1 MSTQAS
7 KIQLGNEVQ
16 GQLNVVGF
24 DSSFDSNL
32 ATIHVAPYSDMAEFL
47 TTTGVSYRLEEI
59 IKNSTERLVL
69 ISPFLRVNERIKE
82 LLEDKDRLKIDVRV
96 IYGKN
101 ELQPEENNWLES
113 MTSIRTSF
121 CKNLHAKCYLNE
133 NEALLTSMN
142 LYEFSQVN
150 NNEMGIMVSREK
162 EPELYNEILQESM
175 RIVRVSEEIRV
186 TVARVEASEASGER
200 PAGKKPRTTPQTP
213 SDGFCIRCNTALA
226 ANPAQ
231 PYCTRCYTSWRRY
244 ENEEYEEKH
253 CHTCGT
259 EYASTLLKPVCYA
272 CYKKYKDVFKF
283 AVS

>member
-1 MSTQAS
+1 
-7 KIQLGNEVQ
+7 
-16 GQLNVVGF
+16 
-24 DSSFDSNL
+24 
-32 ATIHVAPYSDMAEFL
+32 MAEFL

-59 IKNSTERLVL
+59 IKSATERLVL

-133 NEALLTSMN
+133 NE
-142 LYEFSQVN
+142 
-150 NNEMGIMVSREK
+150 
-162 EPELYNEILQESM
+162 
-175 RIVRVSEEIRV
+175 
-186 TVARVEASEASGER
+186 
-200 PAGKKPRTTPQTP
+200 
-213 SDGFCIRCNTALA
+213 
-226 ANPAQ
+226 
-231 PYCTRCYTSWRRY
+231 
-244 ENEEYEEKH
+244 EYEENH

-259 EYASTLLKPVCYA
+259 DYPSTLLKPVCYT
-272 CYKKYKDVFKF
+272 CYKKYKDIFEF